1 MSESCFVFQ
10 KREGGCSLDSHVLY
24 GINHVKNSVHKMD
37 HTTSSNKKV
46 LEFLCFCKNIV
57 YIVLGSPLSYCND
70 DNAKLHIIIC
80 TNL

>member
-37 HTTSSNKKV
+37 HTTSSNKKGFRIFV
-46 LEFLCFCKNIV
+46 FL
-57 YIVLGSPLSYCND
+57 
-70 DNAKLHIIIC
+70 
-80 TNL
+80 